1 MITLLLS
8 NTYSSNLVFLL
19 PEDAVVIG
27 TMVVLAGEVLL
38 EAALHTNGIDAEFE
52 TVIHFPSDTRTATYQ
67 REPDGS
73 PKSVLSRCSFF

>member
-1 MITLLLS
+1 MLESIHP
-8 NTYSSNLVFLL
+8 FDILL
-19 PEDAVVIG
+19 PPEDVVVIEA
-27 TMVVLAGEVLL
+27 TVVLAGEVLL

-52 TVIHFPSDTRTATYQ
+52 TVIHFPSATRNATYQ

>member
-38 EAALHTNGIDAEFE
+38 EATLHTNGIDAELE
-52 TVIHFPSDTRTATYQ
+52 TVIHFPSATRNATYQ
-67 REPDGS
+67 
-73 PKSVLSRCSFF
+73 